1 MLARNLPF
9 AKHSNAEDVLMSGL
23 LATETGA
30 STGTVTLVGAGP
42 GDPELLTLKAAR
54 ALAEARLALYDH
66 LVSPAV
72 LSLLPADAQR
82 IYVGKEA
89 SRHSLPQEEIA
100 NLMVKLA
107 RAGHSL
113 IRLKG
118 GDGYIFGR
126 GGEEVEALVEAG
138 VPFLVIP
145 GLTAAQGA
153 AASTGIPLTHRD
165 HVSSLVLATGHRRGD
180 NQLDM
185 DWSMLARPRQT
196 VVLYMGISNLPE
208 ICHQLCTHG
217 LPAHTPAALV
227 ENATLP
233 EERCVTA
240 TLEQLP
246 RLARQ
251 HHIRPPALII
261 IGDVVGARQQP
272 TALQRAEIMN
282 QMPGKPHC
290 TENQMV

>member
-1 MLARNLPF
+1 MLTRNSHSSEYSTAGDAR
-9 AKHSNAEDVLMSGL
+9 VGML
-23 LATETGA
+23 LAEGGDA
-30 STGTVTLVGAGP
+30 PVGTVTLVGAGP
-42 GDPELLTLKAAR
+42 GDPELLTVKAAR
-54 ALAEARLALYDH
+54 ALAEARLALFDH

-72 LSLLPADAQR
+72 LKLLPADAHR

-100 NLMVKLA
+100 RLMIRLA

-126 GGEEVEALVEAG
+126 GGEEVEALAEAG
-138 VPFLVIP
+138 VPFRVIP

-165 HVSSLVLATGHRRGD
+165 HVSALVLATGHSRGD
-180 NQLDM
+180 RQLDM
-185 DWSMLARPRQT
+185 DWLMLARPRQT
-196 VVLYMGISNLPE
+196 VVLYMGVSNLPE
-208 ICHQLCTHG
+208 ICRQLCAHG

-227 ENATLP
+227 ENATMP
-233 EERCVTA
+233 EERCVTG
-240 TLEQLP
+240 TVEQLP
-246 RLARQ
+246 KLARQ

-261 IGDVVGARQQP
+261 IGEVVGCRR
-272 TALQRAEIMN
+272 TSDVR
-282 QMPGKPHC
+282 GH
-290 TENQMV
+290 MVEVRDQESVS